1 MPYDGHTRIN
11 PSLSPVH
18 VKFVPVDNVEITDEV
33 HITANSLIT
42 KSIKESGIY
51 IPAVRPPSVP
61 KGLSRI
67 RITLMAN
74 HSQKHMEKLKRVLK
88 KIKKFN

>member
-1 MPYDGHTRIN
+1 MNLTEF
-11 PSLSPVH
+11 L
-18 VKFVPVDNVEITDEV
+18 VKEKFNFYKNDTPTIPIIFGSELKTLKF
-33 HITANSLIT
+33 S
-42 KSIKESGIY
+42 KMIKESGIY